1 MSYYG
6 MVTEDPDYD
15 EDGVL
20 LDEDDQWEDMEEFDD
35 PADFI
40 ASLEIYNPNN
50 TINS

>member
-15 EDGVL
+15 DDGVL
-20 LDEDDQWEDMEEFDD
+20 IDEDFDIEELED
-35 PADFI
+35 PSDFI
-40 ASLEIYNPNN
+40 TALEIYNPNN